1 MNILSTPPESERFT
15 GILVLLLVFAL
26 APVFGFFAGD
36 GSPAG
41 EFLGASATLAPFV
54 ILAIAAYLSMNKRM
68 DMLKYPAYAILLGI
82 ILATAFISFFFGLIS
97 ILPADIVFSE
107 EFDPGAFDAIA
118 DTWVLG
124 KIALLFLGCAGA
136 AIFSLIPLLK
146 TVRVKL
152 ASRLDF
158 DPFCRVHII
167 ALVAIFAVTI
177 IPLVP
182 VTVAGVPPYLSPAF
196 MEIISTDAA
205 FLEGTVA
212 VDIYTLFWT
221 ILASFAIVG
230 LFTKRNFK
238 EALQRLGL
246 SKPGAKEV
254 LIAIGAA
261 LALTVVFY
269 LVDAIIAVI
278 WNAAG
283 WPLTDSNAFEAFL
296 VPYMTLPGIVIASV
310 CAGFGEEI
318 SVRGVLQPRFGIIL
332 PAMLFASLHAFQ
344 YNWDGIISVFIAG
357 LVFGIIRQRYSTT
370 VSAITHTTY
379 DFVLFLGLLLGFNV
393 I

>member
-1 MNILSTPPESERFT
+1 MNFLSPTSESKRFA
-15 GILVLLLVFAL
+15 GILVLLLIFAL
-26 APVFGFFAGD
+26 SPVLGFFAGD
-36 GSPAG
+36 ASPAG
-41 EFLGASATLAPFV
+41 EFLGASAMLAPFV
-54 ILAIAAYLSMNKRM
+54 ILAIASYLSMNDRM
-68 DMLKYPAYAILLGI
+68 EILKYPAYAILLGI

-97 ILPADIVFSE
+97 ILPADIILSE
-107 EFDPGAFDAIA
+107 EFDPEAFDSVA
-118 DTWVLG
+118 DTGILG
-124 KIALLFLGCAGA
+124 EIALLFLGCAGA
-136 AIFSLIPLLK
+136 AILSLIPLLK
-146 TVRVKL
+146 MVRVYL

-196 MEIISTDAA
+196 MEMISSDAA
-205 FLEGTVA
+205 FLKGTVA

-221 ILASFAIVG
+221 ILASFAIAG
-230 LFTKRNFK
+230 LFTRRNFK
-238 EALQRLGL
+238 KTVQRLGL
-246 SKPGAKEV
+246 SKPGVKEV

-261 LALTVVFY
+261 LALIVVFY
-269 LVDAIIAVI
+269 AVDAIIAAI

-283 WPLTDSNAFEAFL
+283 WPLTDSDAFEEFL
-296 VPYMTLPGIVIASV
+296 VPYMTLPGIIIASI

>member
-1 MNILSTPPESERFT
+1 MNFLSPTSESKRFA
-15 GILVLLLVFAL
+15 GILVLLLIFAL
-26 APVFGFFAGD
+26 SPVLGFFAGD
-36 GSPAG
+36 ASPAG
-41 EFLGASATLAPFV
+41 EFLGASAMLAPFV
-54 ILAIAAYLSMNKRM
+54 ILAIAAYLSMNDRTEI
-68 DMLKYPAYAILLGI
+68 LKYPAYAILLGI

-97 ILPADIVFSE
+97 ILPADIILSE
-107 EFDPGAFDAIA
+107 EFDPEAFDAVA
-118 DTWVLG
+118 DTGILG
-124 KIALLFLGCAGA
+124 EIALLFLGCAGA
-136 AIFSLIPLLK
+136 AILSLIPLLK
-146 TVRVKL
+146 MVRVYL
-152 ASRLDF
+152 ASKLDF

-167 ALVAIFAVTI
+167 ALVVIFAVTI

-196 MEIISTDAA
+196 MEMISSDAA
-205 FLEGTVA
+205 FLKGTVA

-221 ILASFAIVG
+221 ILASFAIAG
-230 LFTKRNFK
+230 LFTRRSFK
-238 EALQRLGL
+238 ETVQRLGL
-246 SKPGAKEV
+246 SKPGVKEV

-261 LALTVVFY
+261 LALIVVFY
-269 LVDAIIAVI
+269 AVDAIIAAI

-283 WPLTDSNAFEAFL
+283 WPLTDSDAFEEFL
-296 VPYMTLPGIVIASV
+296 VPYMTLPGIIIASV